1 MNVVFEANDRMN
13 KVMARTR
20 KIIEEMTYTAYYHNR
35 KLHPERSVASWGLI
49 FDNVEQLEE
58 RYQDDL
64 HFTDK
69 QIELKL

>member
-1 MNVVFEANDRMN
+1 MKQFDRPD
-13 KVMARTR
+13 KAIARTR
-20 KIIEEMTYTAYYHNR
+20 EIVKEMTYQTYYHNR